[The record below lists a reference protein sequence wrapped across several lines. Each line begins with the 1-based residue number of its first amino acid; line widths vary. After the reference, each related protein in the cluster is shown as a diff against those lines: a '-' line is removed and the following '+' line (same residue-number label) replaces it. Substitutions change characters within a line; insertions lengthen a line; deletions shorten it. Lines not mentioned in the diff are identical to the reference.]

1 VTAGIATSVSA
12 LDSALDEAAAKLFAR
27 CPAIGSLEEARA
39 MITTARASEREFLS
53 GLIHEGNLAAVYL
66 LRQVSMSNEIAL
78 LAVAAGQERQ
88 GFGKMC
94 LYDALFRSGKRPIV
108 ALADE
113 TNLGFFKQCG
123 FKLVGK
129 RRGPDGST
137 RYRLGWHAPI
147 PKPDNP
153 GETIC

>member
-1 VTAGIATSVSA
+1 MTAGIATSVSA
-12 LDSALDEAAAKLFAR
+12 LDPALDEAAAELFAR
-27 CPAIGSLEEARA
+27 CPAIDSTAVARA
-39 MITTARASEREFLS
+39 MIAAARADDRESLF
-53 GLIHEGNLAAVYL
+53 GLVHEGRLAGVYL
-66 LRQVSMSNEIAL
+66 LRHASMSNEIAL
-78 LAVAAGQERQ
+78 LAVAPDLDRR
-88 GFGKMC
+88 GFGKMS
-94 LYDALFRSGKRPIV
+94 LYDALFRSGKRPLV
-108 ALADE
+108 AEADE

-129 RRGPDGST
+129 RRAPDGAA